1 MLNIKKIKIFLSH
14 TALLTSPIFFLSFVV
29 ASEINLT
36 CKNLEISLEVNSGA
50 YKNCLLQKVG
60 EEYTRK
66 ELEDCKKYYM
76 QEMERLSYIYKNIC
90 FK

>member
-14 TALLTSPIFFLSFVV
+14 ASLLAAPIFFLSFVV

>member
-50 YKNCLLQKVG
+50 YKNCLLQKAG